1 MLFIKFL
8 LSVREH
14 YTFLIKQEKS
24 YFPVLLFTTIWINSN
39 KSPFPLTKMKL
50 HLQKQ
55 LCEEPMSKL
64 MQVMS
69 RSMRFWFTINAKAK
83 SRRYFLKKKKA
94 SQYDVRVCCSTSE
107 VSKRLVISRP
117 RTVFKNCCA
126 PETILHFLRYWSCL
140 CCWYY
145 KRDFFISVLHTMKHL
160 VYGYTKGHWTET
172 GIIREQG

>member
-14 YTFLIKQEKS
+14 YTFLIKQKKS

-50 HLQKQ
+50 HLQNQ
-55 LCEEPMSKL
+55 LCEKPMSKL

-126 PETILHFLRYWSCL
+126 PETILHFLRYCHVSVADITRGIFSFQCFIQWSTWCMA
-140 CCWYY
+140 
-145 KRDFFISVLHTMKHL
+145 IP
-160 VYGYTKGHWTET
+160 KGTEQKT
-172 GIIREQG
+172 NRHH